1 MECLLCDIR
10 CFTQEVLKN
19 HYQSY
24 HFVDTEDQYFKDLFL
39 PDTIE
44 KTCKSCNLTFKN
56 CRTKK
61 IHMFLFHYS
70 GKNQT
75 GGSRQTSRLPLNVLK
90 RRTITYY
97 SINFEQHKNFYD
109 FFSSDI
115 LDSFIQSVYEK
126 FTPDKECK
134 FQGFAEIV
142 NQQMGEIILTDRQ
155 VWLTNVFNSRH
166 FNEFVRGQIRDEI
179 AKRLIVND
187 QTGSSWHFRRFE
199 RLTVIVVRLEDS
211 VKLLLS

>member
-61 IHMFLFHYS
+61 I
-70 GKNQT
+70 T
-75 GGSRQTSRLPLNVLK
+75 C
-90 RRTITYY
+90 
-97 SINFEQHKNFYD
+97 FY
-109 FFSSDI
+109 F
-115 LDSFIQSVYEK
+115 
-126 FTPDKECK
+126 
-134 FQGFAEIV
+134 
-142 NQQMGEIILTDRQ
+142 IIL
-155 VWLTNVFNSRH
+155 
-166 FNEFVRGQIRDEI
+166 
-179 AKRLIVND
+179 AKI
-187 QTGSSWHFRRFE
+187 
-199 RLTVIVVRLEDS
+199 
-211 VKLLLS
+211 KLVEVDKAVEYH

>member
-1 MECLLCDIR
+1 
-10 CFTQEVLKN
+10 
-19 HYQSY
+19 
-24 HFVDTEDQYFKDLFL
+24 
-39 PDTIE
+39 
-44 KTCKSCNLTFKN
+44 
-56 CRTKK
+56 
-61 IHMFLFHYS
+61 MFLFHYS

-75 GGSRQTSRLPLNVLK
+75 GGSRLSSRLPLSVLK
-90 RRTITYY
+90 RGIITYY

-199 RLTVIVVRLEDS
+199 RLTVTVVRLVDS

>member
-75 GGSRQTSRLPLNVLK
+75 GRSRRSSRLPLNVLK
-90 RRTITYY
+90 RGTITYY

-187 QTGSSWHFRRFE
+187 QAGSSWHFRRFE
-199 RLTVIVVRLEDS
+199 RLTVIIIRLEDS